1 MALADSM
8 LKYGMQKIKMSQ
20 ASSLGNTISKIGDLG
35 MEAGAA
41 LTKVAKATESNR
53 KSYETIQTGKKE
65 VGIDDEGS
73 FLEKTGLKS
82 SLNSDKSFDVNTGGG
97 KKVSYD
103 MRGLKQ
109 IGTLSSVY
117 NEDYLV
123 KKYGTDESGEFTDWK
138 EKFGV
143 KSYWDKFSDNPD
155 AEWQNKSEASKFKAE
170 APNEKAVDP
179 YSIVPSGPEQ
189 NLLQATDEEGE
200 KSKSFL
206 GISNKS
212 VSLKPIELS
221 NINRRPGKGVSGFDN
236 RTDAEI
242 KKEKNDYE
250 SDRAKLGKELGDEIQ
265 ILEQEEF
272 ANQLSRKLRQAAIN
286 PDYSGKFS
294 GSSDSAYKNALGI
307 NLKNT
312 KRSPFGIKNSNSMK
326 INNNETID
334 VSFDAKKIEKRDAGR
349 KIKSKETKP
358 LEIENKIIDDFVKDS
373 DGIIEEDPKEISSK
387 KYKKISEE
395 DGLNFAASDI
405 DKKTGKT
412 IYNLYNREGKNLGAI
427 FSMKNGKMTKE
438 DKEFFKNL
446 KHFKGL
452 EFPDLIQKIET

>member
-143 KSYWDKFSDNPD
+143 KSYWDKFSDTPT
-155 AEWQNKSEASKFKAE
+155 QNGRINQKLL
-170 APNEKAVDP
+170 
-179 YSIVPSGPEQ
+179 
-189 NLLQATDEEGE
+189 NLKLKLQMKRLLTLIL
-200 KSKSFL
+200 SFL
-206 GISNKS
+206 LAQSRIFFR
-212 VSLKPIELS
+212 LQ
-221 NINRRPGKGVSGFDN
+221 
-236 RTDAEI
+236 T
-242 KKEKNDYE
+242 KKEK
-250 SDRAKLGKELGDEIQ
+250 SQKVFLVFL
-265 ILEQEEF
+265 
-272 ANQLSRKLRQAAIN
+272 
-286 PDYSGKFS
+286 
-294 GSSDSAYKNALGI
+294 
-307 NLKNT
+307 
-312 KRSPFGIKNSNSMK
+312 IKA
-326 INNNETID
+326 
-334 VSFDAKKIEKRDAGR
+334 F
-349 KIKSKETKP
+349 
-358 LEIENKIIDDFVKDS
+358 
-373 DGIIEEDPKEISSK
+373 
-387 KYKKISEE
+387 
-395 DGLNFAASDI
+395 
-405 DKKTGKT
+405 
-412 IYNLYNREGKNLGAI
+412 
-427 FSMKNGKMTKE
+427 
-438 DKEFFKNL
+438 
-446 KHFKGL
+446 H
-452 EFPDLIQKIET
+452 

>member
-97 KKVSYD
+97 SVNPRKVSYD
-103 MRGLKQ
+103 ARGLKQ
-109 IGTLSSVY
+109 IGTLSSTY
-117 NEDYLV
+117 SSDYLI
-123 KKYGTDESGEFTDWK
+123 KKYGKDWE
-138 EKFGV
+138 EK
-143 KSYWDKFSDNPD
+143 Y
-155 AEWQNKSEASKFKAE
+155 
-170 APNEKAVDP
+170 
-179 YSIVPSGPEQ
+179 
-189 NLLQATDEEGE
+189 
-200 KSKSFL
+200 
-206 GISNKS
+206 
-212 VSLKPIELS
+212 
-221 NINRRPGKGVSGFDN
+221 GVSTN
-236 RTDAEI
+236 IRTPLEYR
-242 KKEKNDYE
+242 EKTENFNPISQDTVNVTMASYDSRAKALE
-250 SDRAKLGKELGDEIQ
+250 SDSEPKGPSAPIDPDTGKPFMSEQEDARRGVSAARAKLGEELGDRARV
-265 ILEQEEF
+265 LEQEEF

-294 GSSDSAYKNALGI
+294 ESSDSAYKNALGI

-427 FSMKNGKMTKE
+427 FSMKDGKMTKE